1 MTELFEIQKKL
12 ARMPKGVVDLILF
25 YTYNCQPKRL
35 LYDIENINIT
45 KKVLSK
51 KYLEYWADDENN
63 NDWIINDIFSCAN
76 EHYAMMYGYRDNF
89 YNIFLRH
96 VSLKNRLQ
104 VNKYIKQIWK
114 LDVVSQINIVL
125 GLMTPEERHIVVTTE
140 FW

>member
-1 MTELFEIQKKL
+1 MDELFEIQKNL

-35 LYDIENINIT
+35 LYDIENINIV

-104 VNKYIKQIWK
+104 VNKYIRQIWK

-125 GLMTPEERHIVVTTE
+125 GLMTPEERHTVVTTE

>member
-1 MTELFEIQKKL
+1 
-12 ARMPKGVVDLILF
+12 
-25 YTYNCQPKRL
+25 
-35 LYDIENINIT
+35 
-45 KKVLSK
+45 
-51 KYLEYWADDENN
+51 
-63 NDWIINDIFSCAN
+63 
-76 EHYAMMYGYRDNF
+76 MMYGYRDNF

-125 GLMTPEERHIVVTTE
+125 GLMTPEERHTVVTTE